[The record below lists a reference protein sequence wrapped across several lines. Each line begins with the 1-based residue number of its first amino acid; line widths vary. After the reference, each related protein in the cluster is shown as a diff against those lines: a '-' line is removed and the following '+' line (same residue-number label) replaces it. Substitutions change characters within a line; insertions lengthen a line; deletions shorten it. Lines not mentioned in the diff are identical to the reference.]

1 MELVVDFSLGPER
14 RAAGDERRLETFFV
28 AFLLLLFLPLI
39 LVIVLLFA
47 TVEVTG

>member
-14 RAAGDERRLETFFV
+14 RAGERRFEAFFV
-28 AFLLLLFLPLI
+28 GFLLLLFLPLI
-39 LVIVLLFA
+39 FVIVLLLA

>member
-14 RAAGDERRLETFFV
+14 PGERRLETFFV

-39 LVIVLLFA
+39 MVIVLLFA
-47 TVEVTG
+47 TEEVTG